1 MAVSMR
7 LQVENV
13 LTVLTSLACT
23 PIPQNDVMLAV
34 AACAPDVLS
43 SMASTM
49 VAAATVQIAAA
60 KARTAWHS
68 LGPNDSMPARSEAF
82 VTRFDVFIVVLK
94 QLFGVA
100 LSVQQRRRGTQA
112 DFGFAFVNY
121 TTRNRDALLG
131 SWSVVRFS
139 L

>member
-1 MAVSMR
+1 MAFAWPKRFHASAQR
-7 LQVENV
+7 NIRWN
-13 LTVLTSLACT
+13 S
-23 PIPQNDVMLAV
+23 V
-34 AACAPDVLS
+34 AAGLA
-43 SMASTM
+43 
-49 VAAATVQIAAA
+49 
-60 KARTAWHS
+60 
-68 LGPNDSMPARSEAF
+68 
-82 VTRFDVFIVVLK
+82 TRFDVFIVVLK

>member
-1 MAVSMR
+1 MAFAWPKRFHASAQR
-7 LQVENV
+7 GIRWN
-13 LTVLTSLACT
+13 S
-23 PIPQNDVMLAV
+23 V
-34 AACAPDVLS
+34 AAGLA
-43 SMASTM
+43 
-49 VAAATVQIAAA
+49 
-60 KARTAWHS
+60 
-68 LGPNDSMPARSEAF
+68 
-82 VTRFDVFIVVLK
+82 TRFDVFIVVLK